1 MSTETIERELTK
13 RKIFEAEMKGD
24 SLTIKSQINGLT
36 LKLNKMSQEKLDAK
50 TLIDRLM
57 IESMS
62 TETIERELTKRK
74 AVNDETLE
82 PTHAVKEYIIQEQKG
97 VKGKN
102 V

>member
-1 MSTETIERELTK
+1 MSH
-13 RKIFEAEMKGD
+13 EAENTKYC
-24 SLTIKSQINGLT
+24 N
-36 LKLNKMSQEKLDAK
+36 
-50 TLIDRLM
+50 DRLM